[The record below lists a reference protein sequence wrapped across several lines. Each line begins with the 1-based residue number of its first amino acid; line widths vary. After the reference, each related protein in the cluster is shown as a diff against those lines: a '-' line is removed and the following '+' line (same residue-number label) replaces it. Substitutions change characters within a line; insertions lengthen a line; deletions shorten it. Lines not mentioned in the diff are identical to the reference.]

1 MCIRDLKQALNHVLI
16 LEKVHLVYK
25 FDQKT
30 RLRPYIGMNTGLRK
44 KASENVILK
53 KIFYCSPLMG
63 SFWKIY

>member
-30 RLRPYIGMNTGLRK
+30 CLKPYIGMNTGLRK
-44 KASENVILK
+44 KA
-53 KIFYCSPLMG
+53 
-63 SFWKIY
+63 

>member
-30 RLRPYIGMNTGLRK
+30 RLKPYIGMNTGLRK
-44 KASENVILK
+44 KA
-53 KIFYCSPLMG
+53 
-63 SFWKIY
+63 